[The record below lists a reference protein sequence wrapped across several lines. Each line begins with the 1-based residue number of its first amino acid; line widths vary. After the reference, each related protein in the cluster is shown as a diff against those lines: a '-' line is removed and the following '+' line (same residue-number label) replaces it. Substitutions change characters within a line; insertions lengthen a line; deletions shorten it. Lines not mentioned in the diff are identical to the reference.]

1 MKFRG
6 CGACDPTDPDA
17 DEPCVPGVD
26 DVARISDVLYENV
39 YMDRPRQGR
48 EGACTHMMSKWGTI
62 H

>member
-6 CGACDPTDPDA
+6 CGACDPTDPDDA
-17 DEPCVPGVD
+17 DCVPGVD

-48 EGACTHMMSKWGTI
+48 EHAQMTSKWGNFI
-62 H
+62 RG

>member
-6 CGACDPTDPDA
+6 CGACDPSEFDPD
-17 DEPCVPGVD
+17 CVPGVD

-48 EGACTHMMSKWGTI
+48 EHAHMMSV
-62 H
+62 

>member
-6 CGACDPTDPDA
+6 CGACDASDFDPD
-17 DEPCVPGVD
+17 CVPGVD

-48 EGACTHMMSKWGTI
+48 EHAQMTSKWGNFI
-62 H
+62 RG